1 MNTESLDTWL
11 ISTLNGCFQ
20 QEQYPAAEF
29 LIGAM
34 HASGRRSE
42 ASLHL
47 LAEACLSQGNIS
59 GAWGHVVAA
68 LQANPSHPQALE
80 ILQAIESVASTYS
93 IDDSKRTV
101 SLTTADEFLA
111 KHPSRGKIS
120 EGPQF
125 VRSGKTAPLK
135 LYQIDDMLVTG
146 PEGVAF
152 DYETASFFKDAFQS
166 SHPSYIT
173 LRSIPLQP
181 TINSKDA
188 VKIPGVCAHLCG
200 QWSGNYFHWIN
211 ELLTRAY
218 LLKELGFDGSFL
230 TPACNH
236 PFIRESLEMIG
247 ISPERLIPYDFKRG
261 VSCDSLVMFEPFD
274 FSDAVNNP
282 RIWEQVRSTLLE
294 QADKSLTLAP
304 GVNGVYIARSGLRSV
319 KNEASLVP
327 LFERHKIVAMRAE
340 ALSIRQQVRIASL
353 SRILVGPHGSGITN
367 SLFMPR
373 ESAVVELLPAL
384 MLNACFYH
392 IAKILNHRY
401 YTVPT
406 TPTDHDPDK
415 ERVEPSLIYLELI
428 LEQELSR

>member
-1 MNTESLDTWL
+1 
-11 ISTLNGCFQ
+11 
-20 QEQYPAAEF
+20 
-29 LIGAM
+29 
-34 HASGRRSE
+34 
-42 ASLHL
+42 
-47 LAEACLSQGNIS
+47 
-59 GAWGHVVAA
+59 
-68 LQANPSHPQALE
+68 
-80 ILQAIESVASTYS
+80 
-93 IDDSKRTV
+93 
-101 SLTTADEFLA
+101 
-111 KHPSRGKIS
+111 
-120 EGPQF
+120 
-125 VRSGKTAPLK
+125 
-135 LYQIDDMLVTG
+135 
-146 PEGVAF
+146 
-152 DYETASFFKDAFQS
+152 
-166 SHPSYIT
+166 
-173 LRSIPLQP
+173 
-181 TINSKDA
+181 
-188 VKIPGVCAHLCG
+188 
-200 QWSGNYFHWIN
+200 
-211 ELLTRAY
+211 
-218 LLKELGFDGSFL
+218 
-230 TPACNH
+230 
-236 PFIRESLEMIG
+236 
-247 ISPERLIPYDFKRG
+247 
-261 VSCDSLVMFEPFD
+261 MFEPFD